1 MYPNYGYHVYLTSGL
16 DDDGDGVLSS
26 MEDSWW
32 VNSTLVGMCLPLYM
46 CET

>member
-32 VNSTLVGMCLPLYM
+32 VNSSGDVSAIVHV
-46 CET
+46 